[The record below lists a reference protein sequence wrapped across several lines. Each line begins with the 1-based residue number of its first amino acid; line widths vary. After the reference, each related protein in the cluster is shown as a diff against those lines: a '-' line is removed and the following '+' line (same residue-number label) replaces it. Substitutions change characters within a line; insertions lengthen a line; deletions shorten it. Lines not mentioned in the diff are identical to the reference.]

1 MKKRNL
7 GMLSLNM
14 DSVLSAQIKQRLK
27 SSQSVSQSHAL
38 NSTLIVLVSLYQ
50 QRILNNVSKMILL
63 QKKLQ

>member
-1 MKKRNL
+1 
-7 GMLSLNM
+7 MLSLNM

-38 NSTLIVLVSLYQ
+38 NSTLIVLASLFH